1 MSIPSKHQ
9 ILLVDDECSV
19 RESLTMLLTAFGYGV
34 TTAAN
39 GFDGLLQLKRATP
52 DVIIS
57 DLNMPKM
64 SGFEFLSVVRRRF
77 PQIPVVAISG
87 AYDRRS
93 DVPGGVIAD
102 AFYPKGQHHPKVL
115 LEIVADLVR
124 TSAERSNAH
133 RRESAPVWIPRNGKD
148 SHGIPF
154 VVLTCTDCLRSFPL
168 SVTDEHLQSIQET
181 SCMFCPNTVR
191 YVIDFSIDVASP
203 AKEPG
208 ATSASGDLG
217 LSAKSTG

>member
-9 ILLVDDECSV
+9 ILLVDDERSV
-19 RESLTMLLTAFGYGV
+19 RESLTMLLTAVGYGV

-39 GFDGLLQLKRATP
+39 GFDGLLQIKRATP

-57 DLNMPKM
+57 DLNMPEM

-87 AYDRRS
+87 AYDRES
-93 DVPGGVIAD
+93 EVPGGVIAD
-102 AFYPKGQHHPKVL
+102 AFYPKGQHDPKELV
-115 LEIVADLVR
+115 EIVADLVR
-124 TSAERSNAH
+124 TSVERSNAH
-133 RRESAPVWIPRNGKD
+133 SRESAPVWIPRNGKD
-148 SHGIPF
+148 SHGTPF
-154 VVLTCTDCLRSFPL
+154 VVLTCADCLRSFPL

-181 SCMFCPNTVR
+181 ACMFCPNTVR

-203 AKEPG
+203 AKKLG
-208 ATSASGDLG
+208 AAITSDDLG